1 MTKEISTR
9 VAEGP
14 SPGSLVNEGV
24 HPVTLWVYDRTSPTP
39 VHICRYTQTVVGNVL
54 SLCVVVSLCRPVWP
68 WLVPE
73 LDCHPFPLIG
83 HSQAVPAPDSGPVA
97 AGQLHGRPPP
107 QLALPLSV
115 SIRPDPA
122 RIPTFDLPQAPRR
135 TSPMVASASRLFR

>member
-1 MTKEISTR
+1 VTREISTR
-9 VAEGP
+9 VAEGA

-24 HPVTLWVYDRTSPTP
+24 HPVTLWVYDRASPTP
-39 VHICRYTQTVVGNVL
+39 VHICRYTQTVVGNVPVPF
-54 SLCVVVSLCRPVWP
+54 SLISLCRPSV
-68 WLVPE
+68 VPE
-73 LDCHPFPLIG
+73 LDCHAFPLIG
-83 HSQAVPAPDSGPVA
+83 HSEAVPAPDSGPVA